1 MQTACLKFICHITT
15 WFSTRE
21 PIAKVCSLYLTG
33 HSVEQRQGRYSVL
46 VVLHVI
52 FHALPWPALVAPTL
66 FVLQQ
71 VADAGPTTG
80 APCANHRYFVIHA
93 GAVDEWTPVLSL
105 FVRSTRSETSS
116 TRSVQLPLW
125 RAHTAYPHSPS
136 PRLLSQS
143 SSAYIPRR
151 THRCRRQHTTID
163 LPDSRVGPH
172 ALLVRAAMRLHAM
185 LMYADAGSRAR
196 SVRPERDGHAAR
208 CGEVSPTIGLLV
220 TTYEG
225 QPVFFLCF
233 RLTLT
238 YRTKREKCRQDQK
251 SHFCLLVDAS
261 APLAPC
267 RRRRRMSTPHARS
280 LRKTPAHCRPAE
292 LQAVQ
297 DAGQRTRNLAPCSS
311 KPRLLKRVPRLWIAL
326 NACAQDILMP
336 PQSASH
342 GLDNPRGMHIDV
354 KWANV
359 MVLSPERIKDLASQ
373 AELILTRFA
382 EEIDREEFV
391 EDADCCIYLA
401 NKLQHNCVRI
411 TACTCS
417 TNDSCEYID
426 ARESHEY
433 GDRSSA
439 CAGVWTPY
447 RFVFAIEANGER
459 ISALAAPNAGLAIVV
474 RDDVDADK
482 RSVRREAAAARGV
495 QNEPARIQWSWIA
508 AAARAYI
515 EIEPALTHGSVHK
528 GGTGQRWCGRRKRAR
543 AHSIDIAQWSKP
555 MHATVEHGGAGG
567 SAGAR
572 TVERG
577 GAGSG
582 AGAQAGGRRRQRGA
596 SKTSPCTLI
605 GACTAQWNAAAQ
617 AAAVAEGGSS
627 TVDGVGG
634 AGVENKSMHAHRS
647 MHGAVECGSA
657 DGSGVHGA
665 VEGGGS
671 AERRQRTRTRS
682 WERAQGMRRW
692 AVEGAAAR
700 SDENKP
706 VHGAWRRCRRGCT
719 GGGRRGG
726 ASKLSP
732 RMLMGACAG
741 EFGAAAAWGVQN
753 EPAHTQWSVRGEV
766 EGGGGAG
773 HGGRARAHSMEP
785 QRVGSGTARTCRR
798 QGSRAEDAQRAEGAG
813 GM

>member
-1 MQTACLKFICHITT
+1 MHHCQSKKTSNRATFPSFTTPVCICGNATMQTACLEFICHITT

-33 HSVEQRQGRYSVL
+33 HSVEQCQGRYPVL
-46 VVLHVI
+46 VVLHVV
-52 FHALPWPALVAPTL
+52 FK
-66 FVLQQ
+66 LQPE
-71 VADAGPTTG
+71 V
-80 APCANHRYFVIHA
+80 HA
-93 GAVDEWTPVLSL
+93 GAVDEWPWTPVLSL

-136 PRLLSQS
+136 PRLL
-143 SSAYIPRR
+143 
-151 THRCRRQHTTID
+151 THDYRPAGQQG
-163 LPDSRVGPH
+163 GPT
-172 ALLVRAAMRLHAM
+172 RAARQGGDAPARDAHVRGRRLASTLARPWGWAVERITDFFFRKPVDALPVDERLH
-185 LMYADAGSRAR
+185 
-196 SVRPERDGHAAR
+196 V
-208 CGEVSPTIGLLV
+208 LV

-336 PQSASH
+336 PQSASR

-382 EEIDREEFV
+382 EEEIDREEFV

-401 NKLQHNCVRI
+401 NKLQHNCVRV

-433 GDRSSA
+433 GDRSACRRGPHTHGHLRHDRLKSGSA

-447 RFVFAIEANGER
+447 RFVLAIEANRER

-482 RSVRREAAAARGV
+482 R
-495 QNEPARIQWSWIA
+495 
-508 AAARAYI
+508 
-515 EIEPALTHGSVHK
+515 
-528 GGTGQRWCGRRKRAR
+528 
-543 AHSIDIAQWSKP
+543 
-555 MHATVEHGGAGG
+555 
-567 SAGAR
+567 
-572 TVERG
+572 
-577 GAGSG
+577 
-582 AGAQAGGRRRQRGA
+582 
-596 SKTSPCTLI
+596 
-605 GACTAQWNAAAQ
+605 
-617 AAAVAEGGSS
+617 
-627 TVDGVGG
+627 
-634 AGVENKSMHAHRS
+634 
-647 MHGAVECGSA
+647 
-657 DGSGVHGA
+657 
-665 VEGGGS
+665 
-671 AERRQRTRTRS
+671 
-682 WERAQGMRRW
+682 
-692 AVEGAAAR
+692 
-700 SDENKP
+700 
-706 VHGAWRRCRRGCT
+706 
-719 GGGRRGG
+719 
-726 ASKLSP
+726 
-732 RMLMGACAG
+732 
-741 EFGAAAAWGVQN
+741 
-753 EPAHTQWSVRGEV
+753 
-766 EGGGGAG
+766 
-773 HGGRARAHSMEP
+773 
-785 QRVGSGTARTCRR
+785 
-798 QGSRAEDAQRAEGAG
+798 
-813 GM
+813 